1 MEDRNINQGSIEE
14 WVHALQTGQE
24 VRSWLDELQPYDKT
38 NLYLQLP
45 EAFKEMLLNE
55 LESEE
60 VAEIMQELNEKDQ
73 SALIESL
80 GIDEASSVLNHMS
93 SDDVADLLGN
103 MEATNVDAL
112 LTTMQSEEAEK
123 VIELLRYPED
133 SAGGIMTSDFVW
145 FKEHFTVEEAMNK
158 LRTFA
163 KIVESIYYLY
173 VLNEEKHLVGVLSIR
188 DLLVSDPKQHIREIM
203 YERVISVDALT
214 DQEVVARI
222 MRHYDFLAL
231 PVVNEKQNLIGI
243 VTIDDAIDVVVEEA
257 QEDISRL
264 SAAGGQTT
272 MQTSALQSA
281 MKRLPWLILL
291 LFIGMIS
298 GTIISQ
304 FEDTL
309 DTFVAL
315 TFFMPM
321 IAGMTG
327 NTGTQS
333 LAVIIQ
339 ALARGEVQGQVVF
352 KWIKREAGVGVIIG
366 SICGALISMLG
377 LWWQGDPT
385 LGLVVG
391 ISLFATLIIGTLA
404 GTVVPIILHFTKVD
418 PTVASGPLITTIN
431 DILSLLIYF
440 SIATMFLHQLTG

>member
-1 MEDRNINQGSIEE
+1 MDNRNLDNGWMEI
-14 WVHALQTGQE
+14 WVHALETGQE
-24 VRSWLDELQPYDKT
+24 VRLWLDELQPYDKAYI
-38 NLYLQLP
+38 YLNLP
-45 EAFKEMLLNE
+45 ESYRKPFLNE
-55 LESEE
+55 LLSEE
-60 VAEIMQELNEKDQ
+60 VAEIMQEMDEEDQ
-73 SALIESL
+73 AVLIESL
-80 GIDEASSVLNHMS
+80 GINEASGVLNHMS

-112 LTTMQSEEAEK
+112 LETMQTEEAEK

-133 SAGGIMTSDFVW
+133 SAGGIMTSDYVW
-145 FKEHFTVEEAMNK
+145 VKEHFTIEEATAK

-173 VLNEEKHLVGVLSIR
+173 VLNEEKKLVGALSIR
-188 DLLVSDPKQHIREIM
+188 DLLISEPKQHIREIM
-203 YERVISVDALT
+203 YERVISVNALT
-214 DQEVVARI
+214 DQEEVAKI
-222 MRHYDFLAL
+222 MRRYDFLAL
-231 PVVNEKQNLIGI
+231 PVVNEDGHLIGI

-272 MQTSALQSA
+272 MQTSAIQSA

-291 LFIGMIS
+291 LLIGMIS
-298 GTIISQ
+298 GTIISR
-304 FEDTL
+304 FENTL
-309 DTFVAL
+309 DTVVAL

-333 LAVIIQ
+333 LAVMIQ
-339 ALARGEVQGQVVF
+339 AITRGELGEQAVI
-352 KWIKREAGVGVIIG
+352 KWVRREAGVGVIIG
-366 SICGALISMLG
+366 TVCGTLISLLG
-377 LWWQGDPT
+377 LWWQGDAT

-391 ISLFATLIIGTLA
+391 VSLFATLIIGTLA
-404 GTVVPIILHFTKVD
+404 GTIVPIVLHYAKID

-431 DILSLLIYF
+431 DILSLFIYF
-440 SIATMFLHQLTG
+440 SIATIFLHQLTS